1 MNLTEKH
8 IINKNHSNFKKFDEL
23 CFISKNLYNQA
34 NYIIRQEFTANN
46 NYLNYIKIE
55 KITKNLE
62 EHNNYRLLPSQISQQ
77 ILRLLDKNWL
87 SFFRAI
93 KDWSKNKSKYLGRPK
108 LPKYKKKNGR
118 NIIIFTNQGCRIK
131 DNYIHFPKKLN
142 LTPIK
147 TKVNN
152 LRQVR
157 IVPKN
162 NVYIMEVVYEKDIEN
177 LKLNKNKVIA
187 IDLGINNFSTITNNF
202 GLKPTVINGKIIKS
216 FNQYYNKKKAK
227 LMSYVKG
234 LGISNKII
242 KLTNK
247 RNNKIEDYFH
257 KVSRYIINYCVK
269 NDVGTIVVGKNK
281 NWKQKSKL
289 SKKVNQN
296 FVSIAFDSF
305 INKLNYKAKL
315 LNINFL
321 ETEESYTSKSSF
333 IDNET
338 MDKNTNF
345 QGKRIKRG
353 LFKTKNGILINADV
367 NGSYNILRKA
377 FSKFKSDEIE
387 DVGLHP
393 VRINIF

>member
-34 NYIIRQEFTANN
+34 NYIIRQEFTSNN
-46 NYLNYIKIE
+46 NYLNYNKID

-187 IDLGINNFSTITNNF
+187 IDLGVNNFSTITNNF

-289 SKKVNQN
+289 SKKINQN